1 MFTSQSSGYRIRD
14 RHPLRAKLLLYQ
26 IDPIRQCASC
36 AQEYRMRFHACD
48 FLIVDVATVPPA
60 LMETAIGV
68 MDAAAEE
75 GCRPESAPE
84 LGAFTFVPP
93 GSFSE

>member
-1 MFTSQSSGYRIRD
+1 
-14 RHPLRAKLLLYQ
+14 
-26 IDPIRQCASC
+26 
-36 AQEYRMRFHACD
+36 MRLHTCD
-48 FLIVDVATVPPA
+48 FLIIDVAIVSPE

-68 MDAAAEE
+68 MDAPTEE

>member
-1 MFTSQSSGYRIRD
+1 MQ
-14 RHPLRAKLLLYQ
+14 
-26 IDPIRQCASC
+26 
-36 AQEYRMRFHACD
+36 FHTCD
-48 FLIVDVATVPPA
+48 FLIIDVAIVSPE

-68 MDAAAEE
+68 MDAPTEE